1 MAFERFTRDARA
13 TVAAAHREALEAGDL
28 AVEAE
33 HLLLALA
40 ARREFQAL
48 GLDRGTIVEALA
60 REERRSLAAVGLDPT
75 ELEPIARAGRSPR
88 EPRFATSSKLA
99 LQRALAAAARR
110 GDRRLEARH
119 VLLGV
124 LSAQHGR
131 VPRALRIA
139 EIDMDELR
147 ARL

>member
-13 TVAAAHREALEAGDL
+13 TVVAARREALEAGDH

-40 ARREFQAL
+40 GRREFQAL
-48 GLDRGTIVEALA
+48 GLERDTLVEALA
-60 REERRSLAAVGLDPT
+60 REERRSLAAVGLDLD
-75 ELEPIARAGRSPR
+75 EYEPAAPARARR
-88 EPRFATSSKLA
+88 DPRFATSSKLA
-99 LQRALAAAARR
+99 LQRALTAAGRR

-131 VPRALRIA
+131 VPRALAIA
-139 EIDMDELR
+139 EIDPAELS

>member
-13 TVAAAHREALEAGDL
+13 TVAAARREALQAGDHS
-28 AVEAE
+28 VEAE

-40 ARREFQAL
+40 ARPEFQAL
-48 GLDRGTIVEALA
+48 GLDRDSLVEALA
-60 REERRSLAAVGLDPT
+60 REERRSLAAVGLEPD
-75 ELEPIARAGRSPR
+75 ELEPGTPARGLR

-99 LQRALAAAARR
+99 LQRALSAAARR
-110 GDRRLEARH
+110 GERRLEARH

-124 LSAQHGR
+124 LGAQHGR

-139 EIDMDELR
+139 EIDVEHLR
-147 ARL
+147 GQI